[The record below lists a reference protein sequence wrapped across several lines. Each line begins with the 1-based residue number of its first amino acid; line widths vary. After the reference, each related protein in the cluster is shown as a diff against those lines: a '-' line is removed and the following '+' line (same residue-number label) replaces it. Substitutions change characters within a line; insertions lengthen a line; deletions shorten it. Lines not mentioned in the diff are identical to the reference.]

1 MNMFQF
7 EKFNLNDLVSNLI
20 TYGVKIII
28 GILIIIVG
36 FWISSRLSRLI
47 KNKLSLSSMSIS
59 LKSFVGDLIGVL
71 VKILVILV
79 AMNTVGIET
88 TSFVALLGGIAV
100 GVGMALQ
107 GSLANF
113 AGGLLIL
120 IFKPFKVGDVI
131 DVMGGNLGTVLEI
144 TILQTILETSD
155 SKVIILPNGSVFG
168 NPIVNYSKTE
178 SRRLEIVV
186 GIGYDDDFD
195 KAKELV
201 LKVLKN
207 EPLVIH
213 QKNYVVEIDNFG
225 DSSVNLAIYVFVKL
239 SDYNHAKWSLN
250 REIKLAFDKNGIN
263 IPYPQRDIHIISK

>member
-1 MNMFQF
+1 MFQF
-7 EKFNLNDLVSNLI
+7 DKFNVNDLVSNLI

-28 GILIIIVG
+28 GILIIIIG

-59 LKSFVGDLIGVL
+59 LKSFVGDLVGVL
-71 VKILVILV
+71 VKILVILI

-131 DVMGGNLGTVLEI
+131 NVMGGNLGTVLEI
-144 TILQTILETSD
+144 TILQTILETFD
-155 SKVIILPNGSVFG
+155 SKIIILPNGSVFG

-201 LKVLKN
+201 LEVLKK

-213 QKNYVVEIDNFG
+213 QKDYVVEIDNFG

>member
-7 EKFNLNDLVSNLI
+7 EKFNVNDLVSNLI
-20 TYGVKIII
+20 TYGIKIII

-36 FWISSRLSRLI
+36 FWVSSRFSRLI

-59 LKSFVGDLIGVL
+59 LKSFVGDLLGVL

-120 IFKPFKVGDVI
+120 IFKPFKVGDVV

-155 SKVIILPNGSVFG
+155 SKIIILPNGSVFG

-195 KAKELV
+195 KAKKLV
-201 LKVLKN
+201 LEVLKK
-207 EPLVIH
+207 EPFVIH
-213 QKNYVVEIDNFG
+213 QKDYVVEIDNFG
-225 DSSVNLAIYVFVKL
+225 DSSVNLAIYVYVKL

-250 REIKLAFDKNGIN
+250 REIKLVFDKNGIN